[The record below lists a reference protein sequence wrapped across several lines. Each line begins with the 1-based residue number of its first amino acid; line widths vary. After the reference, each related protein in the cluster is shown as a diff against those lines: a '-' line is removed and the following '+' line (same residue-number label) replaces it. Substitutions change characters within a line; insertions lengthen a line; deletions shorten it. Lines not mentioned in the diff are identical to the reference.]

1 MHIRY
6 PAQAKRA
13 NKSAY
18 LRSFDVSQYNVETR
32 PASINCEYTNRGLF
46 LFLILTCMFLIA
58 KNVPVSCSA
67 LCHWLGGLTL
77 LVVGVIGLLVQLGV
91 FMTSPWG
98 WTWPI
103 LVLVWGLVVLF
114 NVGCKECN
122 K

>member
-58 KNVPVSCSA
+58 KNVPVPA
-67 LCHWLGGLTL
+67 VHYVT
-77 LVVGVIGLLVQLGV
+77 
-91 FMTSPWG
+91 G
-98 WTWPI
+98 WADSHFSS
-103 LVLVWGLVVLF
+103 LVLLDSSS
-114 NVGCKECN
+114 NSAYS
-122 K
+122 